1 MEKFAF
7 RIDQDLDRP
16 NFAYAKLIRKE
27 VPDVESWNR
36 YCYKYGYKGMEVRR
50 TGYVFWDKTRLEGWG
65 PDFKNIAKP
74 EKELTM
80 SIATRDGH
88 ERLER
93 ERLEHLSGYNS
104 EERASAPERALGQ
117 CQTGGFD
124 SLEASRDPYKTC

>member
-27 VPDVESWNR
+27 VPDVESWKR
-36 YCYKYGYKGMEVRR
+36 YYYKYGYKGMEVRR

-104 EERASAPERALGQ
+104 EERASAPERAFRPVSDR
-117 CQTGGFD
+117 GF
-124 SLEASRDPYKTC
+124 